1 MSSISQRGYTPLLTA
16 CEYQRI
22 DIVRHLAKIA
32 EVNFSACC
40 ADQDSDTDE
49 EGRQWGMMGLHLAA
63 IHDSPE
69 IASLLIEK
77 GCPIDALDEEVNN
90 TDYVYH
96 FVSSVNVQLCF
107 PSLSFPKGE
116 TALHIAI
123 RKTSLD
129 VADVLR
135 RAPGGEE
142 LEQIRNKVSSLILV
156 CNIQGCSIHNQLW

>member
-32 EVNFSACC
+32 EVNFAACC
-40 ADQDSDTDE
+40 AGQDSDTDE
-49 EGRQWGMMGLHLAA
+49 EGRQGGMMGLHLAA

-77 GCPIDALDEEVNN
+77 GCPIDALDEKVNN

-96 FVSSVNVQLCF
+96 
-107 PSLSFPKGE
+107 
-116 TALHIAI
+116 
-123 RKTSLD
+123 
-129 VADVLR
+129 
-135 RAPGGEE
+135 
-142 LEQIRNKVSSLILV
+142 
-156 CNIQGCSIHNQLW
+156 